1 MFDIT
6 CLDSYGE
13 VITNLTQW
21 DVNQSLTIKNTGL
34 TSAPL
39 FHFCNKN
46 SKEALVV
53 KSTLEDNTIT
63 VKIPNI
69 LLQEGIPIIVYLY
82 AYSSLTSGKTL
93 ATVKIPVRPRPKP
106 SDYEY
111 VGNIDVIS
119 LALIE
124 DRINDVIQSMEDTK
138 KDVETRVATV
148 EVTIVNLQKEINK
161 KIPTSQ
167 KGAANGVATL
177 DSNGL
182 VPSSQL
188 PSYVDDVI
196 EGTLSTFP
204 SEGDSGKIY
213 VDTFTNLTYRWSGS
227 GYVEI
232 SKSIAL
238 GETSSTAYPG
248 NKGKQNADDIA
259 NLKTRVSTNESNITT
274 LQSNVSSNTTDINTL
289 KSNVSTNTADIA
301 NIKSDVS
308 GIKTD
313 ISNIKDDIS
322 TAENDISSLR
332 TDVDNNASDIDDIQ
346 QSLNSQSNDISNL
359 KTTVSGHT
367 EDISD
372 LKSTTSKN
380 ASDISSLTGRVTT
393 NETDIDNIQGNI
405 QSMMSDLTSIKNG
418 EMDVAGSGENSIDID
433 GHIIYGA
440 YFCDVDENNH
450 VFLREDGSGNYII
463 ATAINKTV
471 FAKDLSGRIST
482 TLDNIIERI
491 AALERM
497 AITAE

>member
-1 MFDIT
+1 MYDIT

-53 KSTLEDNTIT
+53 KSTLEDNIIT
-63 VKIPNI
+63 VKVPNI
-69 LLQEGIPIIVYLY
+69 LLQEGIPIMVYLY

-124 DRINDVIQSMEDTK
+124 ERINDAIQSLEDSK
-138 KDVETRVATV
+138 KDVDTRVAAV
-148 EVTIVNLQKEINK
+148 EVTIVDLQKEVDE
-161 KIPTSQ
+161 KIPLSQ
-167 KGAANGVATL
+167 KGAANGIATL

-196 EGTLSTFP
+196 EGTLYTFP
-204 SEGDSGKIY
+204 SKGDSGKIY
-213 VDTFTNLTYRWSGS
+213 VDTTTNLTYRWSGS
-227 GYVEI
+227 GYIEI

-238 GETSSTAYPG
+238 GETAATAYAG
-248 NKGKQNADDIA
+248 NKGKQNANDIA
-259 NLKTRVSTNESNITT
+259 NLKNRVGTNENNITT
-274 LQSNVSSNTTDINTL
+274 LQSDVSSNTNNISAL
-289 KSNVSTNTADIA
+289 KSNVSTNTTDIT
-301 NIKSDVS
+301 NIKNDVS

-313 ISNIKDDIS
+313 ISNIKSDIS
-322 TAENDISSLR
+322 TAKNDISSLK
-332 TDVDNNASDIDDIQ
+332 TDVGNNSSEIDNIQ
-346 QSLNSQSNDISNL
+346 QSLDSQSDDISTL

-367 EDISD
+367 KDISD

-380 ASDISSLTGRVTT
+380 TSNISGLTGRVTT
-393 NETDIDNIQGNI
+393 NETDIDDIQGDIRSI
-405 QSMMSDLTSIKNG
+405 QSDIASIKNG
-418 EMDVAGSGENSIDID
+418 EMEVAGSGENSIDID

-440 YFCDVDENNH
+440 SFCDVDENNQ

>member
-1 MFDIT
+1 MYDIT

-53 KSTLEDNTIT
+53 KSTLKDNIIT
-63 VKIPNI
+63 VKVPNI
-69 LLQEGIPIIVYLY
+69 LLQEGIPIMVYLY

-93 ATVKIPVRPRPKP
+93 ATVKIPVRPRPRP

-111 VGNIDVIS
+111 VGNIDVVS

-124 DRINDVIQSMEDTK
+124 ERINDAIQSLEDSK
-138 KDVETRVATV
+138 KDVDARVAAV
-148 EVTIVNLQKEINK
+148 EVIIVDLQEEVDK
-161 KIPTSQ
+161 KIPLSQ
-167 KGAANGVATL
+167 KGVANGVATL

-204 SEGDSGKIY
+204 SKGDSGKIY
-213 VDTFTNLTYRWSGS
+213 VDTTTNLTYRWSGS
-227 GYVEI
+227 GYIEI

-238 GETSSTAYPG
+238 GETAATAYAG

-259 NLKTRVSTNESNITT
+259 NLKTRVGTNESNITA
-274 LQSNVSSNTTDINTL
+274 LQSDVGNNSSEI
-289 KSNVSTNTADIA
+289 
-301 NIKSDVS
+301 
-308 GIKTD
+308 
-313 ISNIKDDIS
+313 
-322 TAENDISSLR
+322 
-332 TDVDNNASDIDDIQ
+332 DNIQ
-346 QSLNSQSNDISNL
+346 QSLDSQSNDISTL
-359 KTTVSGHT
+359 KTNVSGHT
-367 EDISD
+367 KDISD
-372 LKSTTSKN
+372 LKSTISKN
-380 ASDISSLTGRVTT
+380 TSNISGLTGRVTT
-393 NETDIDNIQGNI
+393 NETDIDDIQGDIRSI
-405 QSMMSDLTSIKNG
+405 QSDIANIKNG
-418 EMDVAGSGENSIDID
+418 KMEVSGSGENSIDVD

-440 YFCDVDENNH
+440 SFCDVDENNQ

-471 FAKDLSGRIST
+471 FAKDLSECISS
-482 TLDNIIERI
+482 TLDDIIQRLN
-491 AALERM
+491 ALEKM
-497 AITAE
+497 SVIT